1 MSNKYKID
9 SGNTK
14 GNTEETSAISKIS
27 YEIEN
32 ANKKSLKKNEI
43 KGQVNR
49 LELNDNFPK
58 NLEYVDSYTDK
69 NSGTTT
75 TVFKDKKTN
84 KVTLGMTGTNLEY
97 DAVNDVGAD
106 SRLALNSITAK
117 DSHYKNT
124 QQFIKKINEKYD
136 IDMIT
141 GHSLGGRDAIL
152 MGIYYNI
159 PNIVTYNSASL
170 GYRDLRVLKYLYSHG
185 DKSKLKEEDLT
196 NDEIIDKAIKAYTG
210 SITRFNTG
218 YDELLKV
225 SNAFGGIEAGNSV
238 HLDDG
243 KGHSIDGFLGK
254 SEQKAIKKELNKAKG
269 YKDATQKAFQRNLK
283 NTKHTVSS
291 LHEMK
296 ARMIQQSGGALS
308 SGQEKLIES
317 MTAIA
322 IAQGLK
328 STLENEMSILKS
340 MYKDMEDLFEK
351 IWKDAEEAG
360 QDEGTLLSHDEVL
373 SALHQGN
380 ITENRIVSEPH
391 KKIAN
396 KLKKLNSVKQDY
408 DEYIS
413 KVNKSIKELVRNDE
427 QLAAQIGAV

>member
-1 MSNKYKID
+1 MSNKYQID
-9 SGNTK
+9 SGDIK
-14 GNTEETSAISKIS
+14 SNTEETSAISKIS

-43 KGQVNR
+43 RDQVKQ
-49 LELNDNFPK
+49 LEKNNDFPK
-58 NLEYVDSYTDK
+58 NLDYIDSYTDE

-75 TVFKDKKTN
+75 TAFWDKKTN
-84 KVTLGMTGTNLEY
+84 KVILGMTGTILEH
-97 DAVNDVGAD
+97 DAVRDVGAD
-106 SRLALNSITAK
+106 SRLAFNSITAK

-124 QQFIKKINEKYD
+124 QQFIKKINDKYD

-185 DKSKLKEEDLT
+185 DKDKLKEKDLT

-218 YDELLKV
+218 FDELV
-225 SNAFGGIEAGNSV
+225 MASNAFGGIEAGNSI

-243 KGHSIDGFLGK
+243 KRHSMDGFLSK

-296 ARMIQQSGGALS
+296 ARMIQQNGGALS

-360 QDEGTLLSHDEVL
+360 QDEGSLLSHDEVL